1 MHKQTHFWHVLT
13 FSDIFWHFPYFLRSD
28 LARWKG
34 QITSGNPFQRCQR
47 GRVVW
52 PHSQEADVYGCVI
65 GVIDNFT
72 TSYNFTIL
80 TYTYYT
86 YSTSLHIAYYWLLL
100 HTLGATHWNQNR
112 SGPHRR
118 PKLRRIVARAWKD
131 GDRER
136 EKRVERCWKML
147 KACAY
152 SCLGSNSSGWD
163 MNSLLNWLNWLVL
176 QMMTGFCSRCFHH
189 NTVLVVVVVVDLN
202 VDVEVEGKVEG
213 AFQGDR

>member
-1 MHKQTHFWHVLT
+1 MQSTRKVQARLVSRCLCRCGCVEDAVQQIVKKPSFINKHI
-13 FSDIFWHFPYFLRSD
+13 SDMFWHFPYYLRSD

-147 KACAY
+147 K
-152 SCLGSNSSGWD
+152 
-163 MNSLLNWLNWLVL
+163 
-176 QMMTGFCSRCFHH
+176 
-189 NTVLVVVVVVDLN
+189 
-202 VDVEVEGKVEG
+202 DVESLRI
-213 AFQGDR
+213 FLPRQQL